1 MGDNTYR
8 AIIRHAGA
16 SAVIERRLPEIAP
29 GDLLLAPEAVSLC
42 GTDHQMLR
50 GIRNDPSPVLGHE
63 GACRIVAGADS
74 SGRFHLGQRVT
85 VNPTNPQDPSF
96 LLGHN
101 IDGLFQQ
108 RVVIPRRAVE
118 AGLVVPIDE
127 GMSSSIAT
135 LIEPLAVVDYALA
148 CLRLADAET
157 LVVLGDGLIGN
168 LAARRAADNDTWA
181 KIIVAHATSAG
192 YRWTDE
198 TWDDDLIHNCMEAKL
213 EEHLD
218 NNSSVGC
225 LIATHRDRTPASVDR
240 IHEAAGTRLRAVH
253 VTGGV
258 APDAVANTLP
268 GIDLAGIRA
277 ANTGGPWPPRRTNT
291 ESNGHTIAFTG
302 NRGVM
307 SQHLTRAAADLT
319 SNPAQVSPLISH
331 VVDMDSSVDI
341 MNRMV
346 ARQSRHID
354 GETIMRLVIAM
365 NPDLI
370 TA

>member
-16 SAVIERRLPEIAP
+16 SAVIERPLPEIEP
-29 GDLLLAPEAVSLC
+29 GDLLLAPEAASLC

-63 GACRIVAGADS
+63 GACRIVAGVES

-118 AGLVVPIDE
+118 AGLVVPIDDDL
-127 GMSSSIAT
+127 SSSTAT

-168 LAARRAADNDTWA
+168 LAARRAADNGTWT
-181 KIIVAHATSAG
+181 KIIVAHATRAG
-192 YRWTDE
+192 YRWTEE
-198 TWDDDLIHNCMEAKL
+198 TWDDDLIHNCMEAEL

-218 NNSSVGC
+218 NGFVGC

-253 VTGGV
+253 VIGGV
-258 APDAVANTLP
+258 APDGVADTLP

-277 ANTGGPWPPRRTNT
+277 ANTGGPWPPCRTIA
-291 ESNGHTIAFTG
+291 ESNGRTIAFTG
-302 NRGVM
+302 NRGVT
-307 SQHLTRAAADLT
+307 SQRLARAAADLT
-319 SNPAQVSPLISH
+319 NIPAQVSPLISH
-331 VVDMDSSVDI
+331 VLDVDSSVDL

-346 ARQSRHID
+346 AQQSRHID
-354 GETIMRLVIAM
+354 DETIMRLVIAM